1 METKEINTSIMT
13 IKSFKKALVAN
24 IKNELKDFTQ
34 VQRDLKKSRKL
45 EFRQGRD
52 LQDICDEITNNRDKI
67 TRLIFHYR
75 WIKHNL
81 KYWNNRGIHNFKDCK
96 YSYNDVV
103 DMNDYWYKNWDTVIK
118 YYSNKGK
125 THGEV
130 IIECTKEY
138 YIELCTKYNIKY
150 TDENINQLI
159 TNE

>member
-24 IKNELKDFTQ
+24 IKNELKDFSQ

-52 LQDICDEITNNRDKI
+52 LQDICDEITNNQDKI

-81 KYWNNRGIHNFKDCK
+81 KYWNCKDYLGIGPSAHSFLGGKRF
-96 YSYNDVV
+96 
-103 DMNDYWYKNWDTVIK
+103 
-118 YYSNKGK
+118 YYGRDL
-125 THGEV
+125 
-130 IIECTKEY
+130 IAF
-138 YIELCTKYNIKY
+138 
-150 TDENINQLI
+150 ENV
-159 TNE
+159 